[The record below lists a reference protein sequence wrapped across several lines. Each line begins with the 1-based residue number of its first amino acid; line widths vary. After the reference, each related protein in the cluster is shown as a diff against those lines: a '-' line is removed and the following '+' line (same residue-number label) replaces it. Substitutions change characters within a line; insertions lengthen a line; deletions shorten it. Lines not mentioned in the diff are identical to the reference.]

1 MVKRLK
7 CGSGNCYVVNNGK
20 DAILIDTGKKE
31 YLNQIIKECKP
42 YTMRLIVLTH
52 VHMDHAENAEE
63 LSNIWGCP
71 VAVNKKDIEL
81 AGEYESQPLV
91 AKTLLGKII
100 LGVSRSVLQTKFFIG
115 SNLKYVEEGET
126 LKEYGIDA
134 TIIELPG
141 HTNGSIGVDV
151 ERKDFIVGD
160 ALMNWFRPTVSQLYH
175 NRELMLESAKR
186 IQDMGERTIY
196 FGHGKPAS
204 NRAFVKEK

>member
-63 LSNIWGCP
+63 LANIWGCP

-100 LGVSRSVLQTKFFIG
+100 LGVSRSVLQTKFSIG

>member
-100 LGVSRSVLQTKFFIG
+100 LGVSRSVLQTKFSIG